1 MINTIQRILCFGD
14 SLTAGYYNNGD
25 DFHPYSILLS
35 NLLGNVEVDHIGL
48 SGITVEEMVEQID
61 NSNCVDCVD
70 RVWNGLRVQL
80 KQKKYD
86 LCIILAGT
94 NDIDDGDEVSI
105 TENIFKLHKIA
116 NDEGCNTIAL
126 TIPPMKI
133 ENIIPRITKVRTEV
147 NNNLKN
153 DPARV
158 FNALEPHNTYDVID
172 IDTELFTTSSDK
184 MELYSDGIHLT
195 PDGYDMIAKIIFT
208 HISSECQIEMK

>member
-86 LCIILAGT
+86 CVLL
-94 NDIDDGDEVSI
+94 DS
-105 TENIFKLHKIA
+105 
-116 NDEGCNTIAL
+116 
-126 TIPPMKI
+126 
-133 ENIIPRITKVRTEV
+133 
-147 NNNLKN
+147 
-153 DPARV
+153 
-158 FNALEPHNTYDVID
+158 VI
-172 IDTELFTTSSDK
+172 
-184 MELYSDGIHLT
+184 
-195 PDGYDMIAKIIFT
+195 
-208 HISSECQIEMK
+208 